1 MYVALNRDVLYLH
14 LDKLNK
20 SSFIPHIV
28 FTNASTGKNNKMG
41 DSSPIVDQTLTL
53 EKMRGM
59 FRLLLQHWILP
70 LRVIY
75 NMHIV

>member
-53 EKMRGM
+53 EKK
-59 FRLLLQHWILP
+59 
-70 LRVIY
+70 
-75 NMHIV
+75 